1 MLVKMFMEF
10 IGIMGTLIVC
20 LSILP
25 QCIKTY
31 RTKSAKDLSTAY
43 LSILMVGLILLTFYS
58 VYRDVPVFVY
68 GNILSMVSVAVLIIL
83 KRRYY
88 RNNVYVFNREIVHH
102 KERRKNHV
110 SDDNAFTGYGE
121 SREYVQKS

>member
-1 MLVKMFMEF
+1 MFMEF

-88 RNNVYVFNREIVHH
+88 RNNVYIFNREIVHH
-102 KERRKNHV
+102 KERRNNHV
-110 SDDNAFTGYGE
+110 SDDNAFTGYGK
-121 SREYVQKS
+121 SREYVQKP